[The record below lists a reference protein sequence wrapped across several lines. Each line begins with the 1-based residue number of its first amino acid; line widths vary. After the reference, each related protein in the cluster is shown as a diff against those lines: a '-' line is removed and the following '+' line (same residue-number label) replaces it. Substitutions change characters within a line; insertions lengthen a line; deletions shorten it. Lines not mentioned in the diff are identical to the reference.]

1 MSVLHQRAV
10 GMEQAQQGS
19 GHGPRLTELKEHL
32 DITLRHRVWSLGG
45 AVWGQELDSM
55 ILMGPI
61 QVEIFYDSMFP
72 SCCL

>member
-1 MSVLHQRAV
+1 MSVLHQRVV

-45 AVWGQELDSM
+45 AVRGQEYLVL
-55 ILMGPI
+55 I
-61 QVEIFYDSMFP
+61 
-72 SCCL
+72 